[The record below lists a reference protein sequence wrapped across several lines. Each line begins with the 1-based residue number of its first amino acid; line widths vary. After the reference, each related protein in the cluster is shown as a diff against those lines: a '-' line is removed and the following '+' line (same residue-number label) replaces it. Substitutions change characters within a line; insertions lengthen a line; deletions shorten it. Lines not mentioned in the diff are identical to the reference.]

1 MPSYASLGEEN
12 LRVIGVFLSESKG
25 EGGGG

>member
-1 MPSYASLGEEN
+1 MPRYESLGEEN
-12 LRVIGVFLSESKG
+12 LQLLGTFLEESKG